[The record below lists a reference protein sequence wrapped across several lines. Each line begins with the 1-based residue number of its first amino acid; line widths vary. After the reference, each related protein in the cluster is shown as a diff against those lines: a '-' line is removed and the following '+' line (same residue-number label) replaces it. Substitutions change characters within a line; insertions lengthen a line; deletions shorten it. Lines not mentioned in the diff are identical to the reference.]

1 MSGWEIAAPV
11 LLAVLLL
18 GLLVF
23 SILRPSSAVRFG
35 FFIERKLFNGHDK
48 SEPPPAPPADEAPTR
63 EIRRKDDAW

>member
-18 GLLVF
+18 GLLLF
-23 SILRPSSAVRFG
+23 SVLRPSSAVRFG
-35 FFIERKLFNGHDK
+35 IFVERKLFKDGDEE
-48 SEPPPAPPADEAPTR
+48 EPPVPPDEAPTR